1 MHNPIVEE
9 RCMVAAGDIDMELD
23 SDRGL
28 DTYLIDIEIVI
39 VMRETSACPPL
50 RIMNWSAIHMARPH
64 RQKHGLTLPEN
75 TYDSSPDLVRVCETC
90 YCWSCEGSKVT
101 FLWQRY
107 FTKQLGMAASQLVNL
122 EGKVC
127 LSKRYELDTSLETHQ
142 GKNVMVCDSVS
153 DEPAVVFLIM
163 NLPTEIRLRIYQHAF
178 AESKVMVDTGGT
190 LRARYKESN
199 RHLLQA
205 NSKIRAE
212 AIDIF
217 AASTEL
223 TYYGSDLESVRHL
236 TPTGFVTN
244 VRRLKCLFFSP
255 VGELL
260 MKLPSLR
267 ELEIEFR
274 HRGVVHDA
282 PIGPGMEAR
291 CDELLA
297 ALVTSETALMQGW
310 PKEMLENKYRKFTM
324 LVAMEFSHQRYA
336 EPFVR
341 VCVDLD
347 KEVVVSKEML
357 LGK

>member
-1 MHNPIVEE
+1 
-9 RCMVAAGDIDMELD
+9 
-23 SDRGL
+23 
-28 DTYLIDIEIVI
+28 
-39 VMRETSACPPL
+39 
-50 RIMNWSAIHMARPH
+50 
-64 RQKHGLTLPEN
+64 
-75 TYDSSPDLVRVCETC
+75 
-90 YCWSCEGSKVT
+90 
-101 FLWQRY
+101 
-107 FTKQLGMAASQLVNL
+107 MAASQLVNL

-127 LSKRYELDTSLETHQ
+127 LSKLNVPDSGPDTRP
-142 GKNVMVCDSVS
+142 GKNVMASEPVS
-153 DEPAVVFLIM
+153 NKPAVVFPIM
-163 NLPTEIRLRIYQHAF
+163 DLPTEIRLRIYQHAF
-178 AESKVMVDTGGT
+178 ANSKVMVDTGGT

-199 RHLLQA
+199 RHLLHA
-205 NSKIRAE
+205 NSRIRAE

-223 TYYGSDLESVRHL
+223 TYYGSDLESVRYL
-236 TPTGFVTN
+236 TPTGFVSS

-282 PIGPGMEAR
+282 PVGPGMEAR

-297 ALVTSETALMQGW
+297 TLVASETALMQGW
-310 PKEMLENKYRKFTM
+310 PKEILENKSRKFSM

-347 KEVVVSKEML
+347 KGVVVSKEMPP
-357 LGK
+357 GN

>member
-1 MHNPIVEE
+1 
-9 RCMVAAGDIDMELD
+9 
-23 SDRGL
+23 
-28 DTYLIDIEIVI
+28 
-39 VMRETSACPPL
+39 
-50 RIMNWSAIHMARPH
+50 MARPRRYAH
-64 RQKHGLTLPEN
+64 DLTLPEN

-90 YCWSCEGSKVT
+90 YCWSCERSKVT

-127 LSKRYELDTSLETHQ
+127 LSKQNVLDAGPESCHAQSVVTAEL
-142 GKNVMVCDSVS
+142 VS
-153 DEPAVVFLIM
+153 SGTTVVFPIM
-163 NLPTEIRLRIYQHAF
+163 DLPTEIRLRIYQHAF
-178 AESKVMVDTGGT
+178 ADSKLMVDTGGT
-190 LRARYKESN
+190 LRARYKQSN
-199 RHLLQA
+199 RHLLHA

-212 AIDIF
+212 AIDTF

-223 TYYGSDLESVRHL
+223 TYYGSDLESVRYL
-236 TPTGFVTN
+236 TPTGFVSN

-260 MKLPSLR
+260 MKLPNLK

-282 PIGPGMEAR
+282 PVGPGMEAR

-297 ALVTSETALMQGW
+297 TLVTSETALMQGW
-310 PKEMLENKYRKFTM
+310 PREMLENKYRKFNM

-347 KEVVVSKEML
+347 RGIVVSKEMPP
-357 LGK
+357 GT

>member
-1 MHNPIVEE
+1 M
-9 RCMVAAGDIDMELD
+9 
-23 SDRGL
+23 S
-28 DTYLIDIEIVI
+28 
-39 VMRETSACPPL
+39 
-50 RIMNWSAIHMARPH
+50 WSAIHMARPH
-64 RQKHGLTLPEN
+64 KDGLTLPEN
-75 TYDSSPDLVRVCETC
+75 TYDSAPDLVRVCEVC

-127 LSKRYELDTSLETHQ
+127 LSKRYEPNDKHLATYQAGTAMASALSSNQPT
-142 GKNVMVCDSVS
+142 
-153 DEPAVVFLIM
+153 VVFPFM
-163 NLPTEIRLRIYQHAF
+163 DLPTEIRLRVYQHAF
-178 AESKVMVDTGGT
+178 AASKVMVGVDRGGI
-190 LRARYKESN
+190 LKAGYSQSN

-205 NSKIRAE
+205 NRKIRAE

-217 AASTEL
+217 AAGTEL
-223 TYYGSDLESVRHL
+223 TYYGSDLESVRYI
-236 TPTGFVTN
+236 TPVGFISN

-255 VGELL
+255 VGESL

-274 HRGVVHDA
+274 HRAVVHDA
-282 PIGPGMEAR
+282 PVGPGMEAR
-291 CDELLA
+291 FDELLV
-297 ALVTSETALMQGW
+297 ALVTSETALLLGW
-310 PKEMLENKYRKFTM
+310 PKDVLQNKNRKFCM

-347 KEVVVSKEML
+347 KSVVVSKEML
-357 LGK
+357 PRP

>member
-1 MHNPIVEE
+1 M
-9 RCMVAAGDIDMELD
+9 
-23 SDRGL
+23 S
-28 DTYLIDIEIVI
+28 
-39 VMRETSACPPL
+39 
-50 RIMNWSAIHMARPH
+50 WSAIHMARP
-64 RQKHGLTLPEN
+64 RRYAHGLTLPEN

-90 YCWSCEGSKVT
+90 YCWSCERSKVT

-127 LSKRYELDTSLETHQ
+127 LSKQTVLDSGKETHP
-142 GKNVMVCDSVS
+142 GKNVTASEIVS
-153 DEPAVVFLIM
+153 NEPAVIFPIM
-163 NLPTEIRLRIYQHAF
+163 DLPTEIRLRIYQHAF
-178 AESKVMVDTGGT
+178 AKSKVMVDTGGT

-199 RHLLQA
+199 RYLLHA

-217 AASTEL
+217 ATSTEL
-223 TYYGSDLESVRHL
+223 TYYGSDLDSVRYL
-236 TPTGFVTN
+236 TPTGFISN

-260 MKLPSLR
+260 MKLPNLR

-282 PIGPGMEAR
+282 PVGPGMEAR

-297 ALVTSETALMQGW
+297 TLVASETALMQGW
-310 PKEMLENKYRKFTM
+310 PKEILENKARQFTM

-347 KEVVVSKEML
+347 KGVVVSKEMPP
-357 LGK
+357 GN

>member
-1 MHNPIVEE
+1 
-9 RCMVAAGDIDMELD
+9 
-23 SDRGL
+23 
-28 DTYLIDIEIVI
+28 
-39 VMRETSACPPL
+39 
-50 RIMNWSAIHMARPH
+50 
-64 RQKHGLTLPEN
+64 
-75 TYDSSPDLVRVCETC
+75 
-90 YCWSCEGSKVT
+90 
-101 FLWQRY
+101 
-107 FTKQLGMAASQLVNL
+107 MAASQLVNL

-127 LSKRYELDTSLETHQ
+127 LSKRYDQEQTNPETHP
-142 GKNVMVCDSVS
+142 VATIAPTS
-153 DEPAVVFLIM
+153 DVDQSRTAFPIM
-163 NLPTEIRLRIYQHAF
+163 DLPTEIRLRVYQHAF
-178 AESKVMVDTGGT
+178 ANSKLMVDTGGT
-190 LRARYKESN
+190 LRARYRQSN

-205 NSKIRAE
+205 NSQCRSE
-212 AIDIF
+212 ALDIF
-217 AASTEL
+217 AEQTEL
-223 TYYGSDLESVRHL
+223 TYYGSDLESVRYL
-236 TPTGFVTN
+236 TTPGFVSN

-310 PKEMLENKYRKFTM
+310 PKEILENKHRPFSM

-336 EPFVR
+336 EPFIR

-347 KEVVVSKEML
+347 RGVVVSKEML
-357 LGK
+357 AGS